1 MVEEMTKLRKLLT
14 EQGIEWHDAKATLDL
29 DIQIDRTHFDY
40 RDYFWS
46 VINGFGTYGGYSFRS
61 EKNKG
66 LLELMSNAV
75 NGGEPVGYL
84 TAAQV
89 MDYVLQQEEG
99 Q

>member
-14 EQGIEWHDAKATLDL
+14 EQGIEWHDDSDTLKL
-29 DIQIDRTHFDY
+29 NITIDRTHFEY

-84 TAAQV
+84 TA
-89 MDYVLQQEEG
+89 EEAMKLILEG
-99 Q
+99 NK